1 VELRGRFPEA
11 TVKLM
16 ESSGGAF
23 EVTVDG
29 VLVFSKLRQG
39 RHAEDGE
46 VVRLI
51 LHHLGH

>member
-1 VELRGRFPEA
+1 MRAPFPEA
-11 TVKLM
+11 TVALI

-29 VLVFSKLRQG
+29 VLVFSKLKLG
-39 RHAEDGE
+39 RHPEEGE

-51 LHHLGH
+51 LQHSGR